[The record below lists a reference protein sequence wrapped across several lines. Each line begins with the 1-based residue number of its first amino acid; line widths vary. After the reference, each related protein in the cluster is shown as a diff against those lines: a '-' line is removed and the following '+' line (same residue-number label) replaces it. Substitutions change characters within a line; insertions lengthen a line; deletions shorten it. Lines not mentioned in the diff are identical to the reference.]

1 MKRSIT
7 TPVRVAALALLA
19 LAPLAC
25 GDDDPAT
32 PSRVATGNLTVA
44 KSAATIS
51 AFTGQTFTIPNA
63 GAVIAPAFA
72 GQSVALTFTAGT
84 TPTATIAVGGT
95 TIQSRV
101 RFGSCIFE
109 VTGVTGANAA
119 GITVGQTIT
128 VNPCDLVVN
137 TAGAPANG
145 ATVVRNAQVIFG
157 TATSNPVTAT
167 VIINPN
173 GTIIIRGPD
182 GGSVTVG
189 TVTTT
194 TAT

>member
-1 MKRSIT
+1 MKRSFT
-7 TPVRVAALALLA
+7 TPIRVAALALLA

-32 PSRVATGNLTVA
+32 PSRVATDDLLINASST
-44 KSAATIS
+44 TIS
-51 AFTGQTFTIPNA
+51 AFTGQTFTLPS
-63 GAVIAPAFA
+63 GGGELDPAWA
-72 GQSVALTFTAGT
+72 GQSVTATFTAGS
-84 TPTATIAVGGT
+84 TPTATLVVGGT

-101 RFGSCIFE
+101 SFGSCLFT
-109 VTGVTGANAA
+109 VTSVTGANAA
-119 GITVGQTIT
+119 GITVGETIT
-128 VNPCDLVVN
+128 VNPCQKRVRTRGN
-137 TAGAPANG
+137 PANG
-145 ATVVRNAQVIFG
+145 ATRLTDVELIFG
-157 TATSNPVTAT
+157 AATSTPVRAT

-194 TAT
+194 PAT